1 MQVSTAAKLW
11 LQQPRR
17 IALSMLAALFCT
29 LVPYH
34 LDNKAAQG
42 KPDIMPET
50 WPHFLLMVD
59 WREGQGKDRER
70 SIRMRTS

>member
-1 MQVSTAAKLW
+1 
-11 LQQPRR
+11 
-17 IALSMLAALFCT
+17 MLAALFCT